1 MVGSTLAEASTGALC
16 TEGGKGILEA
26 FLCEVVLVLRPE
38 LGGYERERLTWT
50 ALGLAGAG
58 GVEYMW
64 V

>member
-1 MVGSTLAEASTGALC
+1 MLAEASVGALC

-26 FLCEVVLVLRPE
+26 FLCKMVLVLRPE
-38 LGGYERERLTWT
+38 LGGCERVRLIWT
-50 ALGLAGAG
+50 ALGLAGSG